1 MVLTK
6 TDGDARGG
14 AALSIRLVTGKPIKL
29 MGTGEKIDNFEVFH
43 PDRIASSIL
52 GMGDII
58 SLVEKAQQTVDKK
71 EAKKLSTKIK
81 KGKSFNFND
90 FLTQLTQMKKMGGM
104 GALMK
109 KMPNMPGAGMANK
122 MMDDKAITSMEAMIL
137 SMTLKERR
145 FPALMNTSRKKRIA
159 AGSGKDVAAVN
170 KMLKQFT
177 QMQKMLKKMGG
188 TKMKKRMRQLE
199 QMKGQLPPGLL
210 DQMPGDF

>member
-109 KMPNMPGAGMANK
+109 KCQ
-122 MMDDKAITSMEAMIL
+122 TC
-137 SMTLKERR
+137 
-145 FPALMNTSRKKRIA
+145 PALA
-159 AGSGKDVAAVN
+159 WP
-170 KMLKQFT
+170 
-177 QMQKMLKKMGG
+177 
-188 TKMKKRMRQLE
+188 TK
-199 QMKGQLPPGLL
+199 
-210 DQMPGDF
+210 